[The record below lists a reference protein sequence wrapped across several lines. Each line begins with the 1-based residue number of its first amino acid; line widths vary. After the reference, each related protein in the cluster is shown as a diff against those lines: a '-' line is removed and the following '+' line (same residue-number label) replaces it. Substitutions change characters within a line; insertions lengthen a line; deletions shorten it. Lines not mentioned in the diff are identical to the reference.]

1 MVTQNMPVPVQIA
14 SQDIVSTDICSNL
27 ERLKE
32 IIKSMQ
38 CNIVNFS
45 LYFENYLKKFCRTYS
60 I

>member
-45 LYFENYLKKFCRTYS
+45 LYFENY
-60 I
+60 